1 MLNEERFKE
10 CNIRIGPRAK
20 LVNWINNQKQPGV
33 GNIPDVVSLKREFEQ
48 VVIQQVGSLR
58 SEVKRVRYV
67 AESWLSSPGILTETE
82 KRRGMRGRFQDQ
94 PDASEIEDVW
104 QEYFIEE
111 CNELKGTRG
120 TKLIVADTHLTPL
133 LNTRKPDFVF
143 IQKGRPLDP
152 LNVLAVG
159 EIRKRTSKTKCR
171 SSENLQYADSEPPTG
186 WKYLMTIMESSPNEL
201 GWVEPSLNFDGVTVT
216 LNRSISAGRTSIVY
230 EGTNSDK
237 ELVVV
242 KIAKRNEYLSC
253 FKQER
258 DALTRLSELNSPH
271 IPKLLLSNANTLVM
285 TPLCT
290 KVKNLR
296 KEDIERIIETLK
308 VVHSQYHIVHR
319 DLRKYNFLRDDNGN
333 ILIADWGYSVIEGDN
348 MPFAGAL
355 ECMPDDVLESLDNNE
370 AINYNPRMDLICLV
384 RSLYLMFH
392 NPVMERFSF
401 DKVLENENFK
411 ERLQEIKT
419 FWSSHGN
426 SSEWWA
432 TIYQE
437 ANEANYDNLLR
448 NLINFF

>member
-1 MLNEERFKE
+1 M
-10 CNIRIGPRAK
+10 P
-20 LVNWINNQKQPGV
+20 
-33 GNIPDVVSLKREFEQ
+33 
-48 VVIQQVGSLR
+48 
-58 SEVKRVRYV
+58 
-67 AESWLSSPGILTETE
+67 ETE
-82 KRRGMRGRFQDQ
+82 KGKQVRSIGSEMAFPFTFTTTQRRRGMRGRFQNQ

-111 CNELKGTRG
+111 CNELKGLRE
-120 TKLIVADTHLTPL
+120 TKLIVADTHLMPL
-133 LNTRKPDFVF
+133 LNTRKLDFVF

-152 LNVLAVG
+152 LNVAAVG
-159 EIRKRTSKTKCR
+159 KIRKRTSQTSQFANADVGHAIAFGEKVIQLQPRRQHVYVVLTDCIIITVYKITKT
-171 SSENLQYADSEPPTG
+171 SDNQFMYQYTASENLQYADSEPPIG

-201 GWVEPSLNFDGVTVT
+201 GWVEPSLNFDGITVT

-230 EGTNSDK
+230 EATDSNK

-242 KIAKRNEYLSC
+242 KIAKKNKYLSY
-253 FKQER
+253 FKQEK
-258 DALTRLSELNSPH
+258 DALTRLSELNSPY
-271 IPKLLLSNANTLVM
+271 IPKLLLSNTNTLVM
-285 TPLCT
+285 TPLCM

-308 VVHSQYHIVHR
+308 VVHSQYHIIHR
-319 DLRKYNFLRDDNGN
+319 DLRKYNFLRDNNGN
-333 ILIADWGYSVIEGDN
+333 ILIANWGYSVMEGDN

-384 RSLYLMFH
+384 RSLYLMLH

-401 DKVLENENFK
+401 DKVLENGNFK
-411 ERLQEIKT
+411 ERLQEIKA

-437 ANEANYDNLLR
+437 ANKVNYDNLLR